1 MFIFF
6 KFWSIIV
13 FGVFWLFIKRKLS
26 LILLNIKEET
36 VTDVNFRK
44 IMGEG
49 RSTRIFTS
57 KVYFFFVAVLIVAR
71 TGQDSGSSRRCNK
84 FYFKMRM

>member
-36 VTDVNFRK
+36 VTDANFRK
-44 IMGEG
+44 ITGEG

-57 KVYFFFVAVLIVAR
+57 KVYFFFVAFCCFDISFRAEWFLIRVLF
-71 TGQDSGSSRRCNK
+71 S
-84 FYFKMRM
+84 

>member
-1 MFIFF
+1 M
-6 KFWSIIV
+6 

-36 VTDVNFRK
+36 IIDANFRK
-44 IMGEG
+44 MGEG

-57 KVYFFFVAVLIVAR
+57 KVYFFFVTFLIVTR
-71 TGQDSGSSRRCNK
+71 TGQD
-84 FYFKMRM
+84 

>member
-1 MFIFF
+1 M
-6 KFWSIIV
+6 

-36 VTDVNFRK
+36 VTDANFRK

-49 RSTRIFTS
+49 RSTTEYLLVKYIFS
-57 KVYFFFVAVLIVAR
+57 LLLFLLKDKNWAGLREVLEDAINF
-71 TGQDSGSSRRCNK
+71 T
-84 FYFKMRM
+84 FK

>member
-36 VTDVNFRK
+36 VTDANFRK

-57 KVYFFFVAVLIVAR
+57 KVYFFFVAVLKRSASPFGYKVVS
-71 TGQDSGSSRRCNK
+71 TLNT
-84 FYFKMRM
+84 M

>member
-1 MFIFF
+1 M
-6 KFWSIIV
+6 

-36 VTDVNFRK
+36 VTDANFRK

-49 RSTRIFTS
+49 RSTRIFIS
-57 KVYFFFVAVLIVAR
+57 KVYFFFVAFFNSDKNWAGLR
-71 TGQDSGSSRRCNK
+71 K
-84 FYFKMRM
+84 F

>member
-36 VTDVNFRK
+36 VTDANFRK
-44 IMGEG
+44 ITGEG

-57 KVYFFFVAVLIVAR
+57 KVYFFFVAFLIVAR
-71 TGQDSGSSRRCNK
+71 TGQDSGSSRICNK
-84 FYFKMRM
+84 F